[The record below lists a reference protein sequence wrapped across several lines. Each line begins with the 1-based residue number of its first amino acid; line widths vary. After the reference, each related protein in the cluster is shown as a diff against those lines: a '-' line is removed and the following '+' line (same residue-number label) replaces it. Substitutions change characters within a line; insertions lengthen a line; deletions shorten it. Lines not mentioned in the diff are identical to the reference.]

1 MVEVPDVL
9 STLFSAR
16 VESDGDR
23 YVVEVPKSE
32 VSNGAISPGETY
44 RVGLLS
50 QVDVGSAAT
59 THSQEPEQDTDPAR
73 TDTGVPQPPVDEG
86 EVRNVTIESLGDQG
100 DGIAKV
106 ERGYV
111 VIVPDG
117 EPGDSPTVEIETVQ
131 ENVAFASVVDN
142 DGRTV

>member
-1 MVEVPDVL
+1 MVEVPDAL

-16 VESDGDR
+16 IETDGDR
-23 YVVEVPKSE
+23 YVVEIPKSE
-32 VSNGAISPGETY
+32 VSHGAISPGETY

-50 QVDVGSAAT
+50 QVNGASSNAT
-59 THSQEPEQDTDPAR
+59 QPRETEQDTDPVRA
-73 TDTGVPQPPVDEG
+73 DTGVPQPPVDEG

-131 ENVAFASVVDN
+131 ENVAFASVVDG
-142 DGRTV
+142 DGQSV

>member
-1 MVEVPDVL
+1 MVEVPDAL
-9 STLFSAR
+9 NTLFSAQ

-23 YVVEVPKSE
+23 YVVEIPKRE
-32 VSNGAISPGETY
+32 VSHGALAPGETY

-50 QVDVGSAAT
+50 QVDGETAT
-59 THSQEPEQDTDPAR
+59 STPEPAR
-73 TDTGVPQPPVDEG
+73 ETDSVSTSSGVPQPPVDEG
-86 EVRNVTIESLGDQG
+86 EVREVTIESLGDQG

-117 EPGDSPTVEIETVQ
+117 QPGDSPTVEIETVQ
-131 ENVAFASVVDN
+131 ENVAFASVVDT
-142 DGRTV
+142 DGQRA

>member
-1 MVEVPDVL
+1 MVEVPDAL
-9 STLFSAR
+9 STLFSAQ

-23 YVVEVPKSE
+23 YVVEIPKRE
-32 VSNGAISPGETY
+32 VRHGALAPGETY

-50 QVDVGSAAT
+50 QVAGETTTEESGAA
-59 THSQEPEQDTDPAR
+59 PDTDSV
-73 TDTGVPQPPVDEG
+73 DTSSGVPQPPVDEG
-86 EVRNVTIESLGDQG
+86 EIREVTIESLGDQG

-117 EPGDSPTVEIETVQ
+117 QPGDSPTVEIETVQ
-131 ENVAFASVVDN
+131 ENVAFASVVDT
-142 DGRTV
+142 DEQHA

>member
-1 MVEVPDVL
+1 MVEVPEAL

-23 YVVEVPKSE
+23 YVVEIPKSE
-32 VSNGAISPGETY
+32 ITHGAITPGETY

-50 QVDVGSAAT
+50 QVGESTAT
-59 THSQEPEQDTDPAR
+59 AQPQASEQEPAQVSE
-73 TDTGVPQPPVDEG
+73 DTGVPQPPVDEG
-86 EVRNVTIESLGDQG
+86 EIRNVTIESLGDQG

-131 ENVAFASVVDN
+131 ENVAFASVVD
-142 DGRTV
+142 DDSQDA

>member
-1 MVEVPDVL
+1 MVEVPDAL
-9 STLFSAR
+9 STLFSAQI
-16 VESDGDR
+16 ETDGDR
-23 YVVEVPKSE
+23 YIVEIPKSE
-32 VSNGAISPGETY
+32 VSHGAVSPGETY

-50 QVDVGSAAT
+50 QVDADST
-59 THSQEPEQDTDPAR
+59 TTTRPQTPKQDTNSERA
-73 TDTGVPQPPVDEG
+73 DTGVPQPPVDEG
-86 EVRNVTIESLGDQG
+86 EIRNVTIESLGDQG

-142 DGRTV
+142 DGQTI